1 MDASTSQQSPLI
13 ALHQMSQ
20 ISSTDLVQQDLPATE
35 LTPRSKVKAM
45 LAALHDDSD
54 AEAGIPSGL
63 IQKGGSQVAS
73 RSTSEEREEDEQPIA
88 PRGKLAARLNRRPSP
103 SPEAHESERSGSD
116 KENAY
121 ARVKRQLMKR
131 PRTSPTE
138 RSVARNKIAKDNA
151 LATPSEQAEGETRP
165 GTSSPT
171 PARNISPGLFLTP
184 SSGKE
189 QPQNMQSTTK
199 YQQYSQGD
207 DTSDSDLPENPMK
220 SSKTLELVA
229 RKRAEREA
237 REAEAAAKK
246 SKHGHEEVDNDDS
259 TSSFD
264 SEDREIGKR
273 LTQSDR
279 PARKASK
286 KALEEMNRETQRMSR
301 NMQLAHQA
309 KTKKKITKDSLLARF
324 KFTANSG
331 ASNGPLS
338 SDQAS
343 SAPVSDHEGAIPKE
357 TPPTSPMAPSETET
371 SLVKQISTTM
381 DTPLSQSQEAT
392 ASTHADELPDMTDLL
407 KQPASRNDE
416 TKTKAPSKDAAQSG
430 NETRLPRVFDFKRRP
445 IQIRS
450 LRQSSL
456 HREEA
461 SSDSELEV
469 LPAKN
474 KIGRLAAFDR
484 VPQVKAQDVRSLQT
498 LRALAHLNSPP
509 DKKSRKGKFSGSF
522 NDMQNSLQKRA
533 RLQAVA
539 ERRAKIEDLKAR
551 GIMVQTEEERQQ
563 EQIEVED
570 LLEKARRENQEIRD
584 KEKRAA
590 KKEKLANGE
599 SGDLDDSSDD
609 EDYQDVN
616 HGQSREDTDVDF
628 SGSDDEE
635 GLIEQEQDGSQL
647 DEDDDEG
654 IENGEP
660 NEELELRIGAH
671 GMIEDEASE
680 DSPDDEDVDADDEDD
695 EDQAPAREP
704 PVGRIRRNRTVL
716 DDDDDEHRENDSMD
730 VYITKPTQSSNVE
743 VPSMFQNQGN
753 SNPIGMTQAFAATMA
768 DTQSQAPSPDIEIPD
783 MFQNNLQDVPMGMTQ
798 AFAATIAES
807 QTQADKHDGEMQDFL
822 PTLDAPPEP
831 KIPVLCVEDSFKI
844 ANDTQ
849 NDTRIPETSDSHKM
863 DLHLSQSQLEY
874 ETIDNN
880 EQTQR
885 ATATQW
891 SEIPDPTQDA
901 GFVMSSPALENRFVS
916 EPPSTVD
923 TVIVPSPTREK
934 SPLMKK
940 RGRLQRGRVTK
951 PLPDDRNG
959 NGATTASPEMQE
971 GANDAFAAMKQA
983 RRHAVEKEA
992 YNKKKSEAKEMVEEQ
1007 AQESEDEYAG
1017 LGGASDD
1024 ESGGE
1029 EDELVNAMIDQGDV
1043 DVDERRLAAYHAYVF

>member
-1 MDASTSQQSPLI
+1 MDAFNTHESPLV
-13 ALHQMSQ
+13 AFDQMSQ
-20 ISSTDLVQQDLPATE
+20 ISSTDLVQQDLPTTQ
-35 LTPRSKVKAM
+35 LTPRSKVKAR
-45 LAALHDDSD
+45 LAALDDDSD
-54 AEAGIPSGL
+54 AEAGIASGSF
-63 IQKGGSQVAS
+63 QEGSHVAS
-73 RSTSEEREEDEQPIA
+73 GSTSEEREENEQPIA

-121 ARVKRQLMKR
+121 TRVKRQLMKR
-131 PRTSPTE
+131 PRTPPIEKSPA
-138 RSVARNKIAKDNA
+138 SDMIAKDRA
-151 LATPSEQAEGETRP
+151 MVTPSVQVEGGTRFA
-165 GTSSPT
+165 TSSLT
-171 PARNISPGLFLTP
+171 PARDTSPGLFLTP

-189 QPQNMQSTTK
+189 HPHHMQSSK
-199 YQQYSQGD
+199 YQQYSQGN
-207 DTSDSDLPENPMK
+207 DTSDSDLPENAMK

-246 SKHGHEEVDNDDS
+246 SKHRQEEIESDHS
-259 TSSFD
+259 ASSFD
-264 SEDREIGKR
+264 SEDREIGRK

-309 KTKKKITKDSLLARF
+309 TTKKKITKDSLLKRF
-324 KFTANSG
+324 NFTATSD
-331 ASNGPLS
+331 ALNGHLS
-338 SDQAS
+338 SDHAS

-357 TPPTSPMAPSETET
+357 TPPTSPMEPSETET
-371 SLVKQISTTM
+371 CLVKHRSTTT
-381 DTPLSQSQEAT
+381 DTVLDQYQEAT
-392 ASTHADELPDMTDLL
+392 ASAHEDELPDMTDILN
-407 KQPASRNDE
+407 QPASSNDE
-416 TKTKAPSKDAAQSG
+416 AKMKAPSKARAQSG
-430 NETRLPRVFDFKRRP
+430 NERQLPRIFDFKQRQ
-445 IQIRS
+445 IKIRS

-461 SSDSELEV
+461 DSDSELEV
-469 LPAKN
+469 LPAKSKN
-474 KIGRLAAFDR
+474 GRLGAFDR

-509 DKKSRKGKFSGSF
+509 DKKGRKGKFSGSF

-551 GIMVQTEEERQQ
+551 GIMVQTEEEREQ
-563 EQIEVED
+563 EQVEVED

-609 EDYQDVN
+609 EDYQDGN
-616 HGQSREDTDVDF
+616 HEQSQEGTDVEL

-635 GLIEQEQDGSQL
+635 GLIEQDDNGSQL
-647 DEDDDEG
+647 DEYDDEG

-660 NEELELRIGAH
+660 NEELELRSKAY

-680 DSPDDEDVDADDEDD
+680 GSSDDENVAADDEDD
-695 EDQAPAREP
+695 EDQAPTIESP
-704 PVGRIRRNRTVL
+704 IRRNRKNRIVL
-716 DDDDDEHRENDSMD
+716 DDDDDDNPEMDSFD
-730 VYITKPTQSSNVE
+730 VYTTKSTQSSNVE
-743 VPSMFQNQGN
+743 VPSMFQNQGY
-753 SNPIGMTQAFAATMA
+753 STPIGMTQAFAATMA
-768 DTQSQAPSPDIEIPD
+768 DTQSQAPSPDIVVPN
-783 MFQNNLQDVPMGMTQ
+783 MFQNNVQDVPMGMTQ

-807 QTQADKHDGEMQDFL
+807 QTQADKNDDELQDL
-822 PTLDAPPEP
+822 RPPLNGPPEP
-831 KIPVLCVEDSFKI
+831 KIPALCVEDSFKFG
-844 ANDTQ
+844 NDTQ

-874 ETIDNN
+874 ETID
-880 EQTQR
+880 EDERTQQ

-901 GFVMSSPALENRFVS
+901 GFVMSSPALESRFVS

-923 TVIVPSPTREK
+923 TVMIPNPTRRE

-940 RGRLQRGRVTK
+940 RGRLQRGRLTK
-951 PLPDDRNG
+951 PSSYDSSG
-959 NGATTASPEMQE
+959 NGTSHASVEIQE
-971 GANDAFAAMKQA
+971 GANDAFTAMKQA
-983 RRHAVEKEA
+983 RRHAVQKEA
-992 YNKKKSEAKEMVEEQ
+992 YNKKQSEAKEMVEEQ

>member
-1 MDASTSQQSPLI
+1 MDISKTHQSPLV
-13 ALHQMSQ
+13 AFDQMSQ
-20 ISSTDLVQQDLPATE
+20 ISSTDLVQSDLPTTQM
-35 LTPRSKVKAM
+35 TPRSKVKAM
-45 LAALHDDSD
+45 LAALDDDSD
-54 AEAGIPSGL
+54 AEAGIPSGI
-63 IQKGGSQVAS
+63 IQKGLHVAS

-121 ARVKRQLMKR
+121 ARVKKQLMKR
-131 PRTSPTE
+131 PRTPPIEQSAT
-138 RSVARNKIAKDNA
+138 RNKIAKDNA
-151 LATPSEQAEGETRP
+151 LVTTSEQVEGETRSSP
-165 GTSSPT
+165 SSPT
-171 PARNISPGLFLTP
+171 SARNTSPELFLTP
-184 SSGKE
+184 SSNKE
-189 QPQNMQSTTK
+189 QPQSMQFTTK
-199 YQQYSQGD
+199 YQQYSQGN

-246 SKHGHEEVDNDDS
+246 SKNRQEEFDS
-259 TSSFD
+259 DISASSFD
-264 SEDREIGKR
+264 SEDREIGKQ
-273 LTQSDR
+273 LSQSDR

-324 KFTANSG
+324 NFTANSG

-343 SAPVSDHEGAIPKE
+343 SAPVSDHEGAMPRE
-357 TPPTSPMAPSETET
+357 TPPTSPMEPSETET
-371 SLVKQISTTM
+371 SLVKQISTTT
-381 DTPLSQSQEAT
+381 DTALDQPQEAT
-392 ASTHADELPDMTDLL
+392 ASTHGDELPDMTDLL
-407 KQPASRNDE
+407 NQPVSRNDE
-416 TKTKAPSKDAAQSG
+416 GKIKAPSKDAAQSG

-445 IQIRS
+445 IQIWS
-450 LRQSSL
+450 LQQSSL

-461 SSDSELEV
+461 DSDSELEV
-469 LPAKN
+469 LPAKS
-474 KIGRLAAFDR
+474 KIGRLGAFDR

-509 DKKSRKGKFSGSF
+509 DKKGRKGKFSGSF

-563 EQIEVED
+563 EQVEVED

-609 EDYQDVN
+609 EDYQDGN
-616 HGQSREDTDVDF
+616 HGQSQEGTDVDF

-635 GLIEQEQDGSQL
+635 GLIEQDQDGSQP
-647 DEDDDEG
+647 DDDDEG

-660 NEELELRIGAH
+660 NEELELRSKAH

-680 DSPDDEDVDADDEDD
+680 DSLDDEDVDADDEDD
-695 EDQAPAREP
+695 EDQAPAIEP
-704 PVGRIRRNRTVL
+704 PIRRKRKTRTVL
-716 DDDDDEHRENDSMD
+716 DDDDDENPEIQSMD
-730 VYITKPTQSSNVE
+730 VYTTKMTQSSNVE

-768 DTQSQAPSPDIEIPD
+768 DTQSPVPSANIEIPD
-783 MFQNNLQDVPMGMTQ
+783 MFQRNAEDVPMGMTQ
-798 AFAATIAES
+798 AFAATITES
-807 QTQADKHDGEMQDFL
+807 QTQADKNDGEMQDFL
-822 PTLDAPPEP
+822 PTLDGPPEP
-831 KIPVLCVEDSFKI
+831 RIPVLCVEDSFKI
-844 ANDTQ
+844 ADDTQ

-874 ETIDNN
+874 ETIDDG
-880 EQTQR
+880 ERTQR
-885 ATATQW
+885 AAATQW

-923 TVIVPSPTREK
+923 TVIVASPTRGG

-940 RGRLQRGRVTK
+940 RGRLQRGRVVK
-951 PLPDDRNG
+951 PLSDDRNG
-959 NGATTASPEMQE
+959 DGARNASPGMQE
-971 GANDAFAAMKQA
+971 GANDAFAAMKRA
-983 RRHAVEKEA
+983 RRHAAQREA
-992 YNKKKSEAKEMVEEQ
+992 YNKKQSEAKEMVEEQ

>member
-1 MDASTSQQSPLI
+1 MDTLNDHQSPLV
-13 ALHQMSQ
+13 AFDQMSQ
-20 ISSTDLVQQDLPATE
+20 VSSTDLVQPDLPTTQM
-35 LTPRSKVKAM
+35 TPRSKVKAM
-45 LAALHDDSD
+45 LAALDDDSD
-54 AEAGIPSGL
+54 PEAGIPSGI
-63 IQKGGSQVAS
+63 IQKGFHVAS

-121 ARVKRQLMKR
+121 ARVKKQLMKR
-131 PRTSPTE
+131 PRTPPIEQSAT
-138 RSVARNKIAKDNA
+138 RNKIAKDNA
-151 LATPSEQAEGETRP
+151 LVTTSEQVEGETRSSP
-165 GTSSPT
+165 SSPT
-171 PARNISPGLFLTP
+171 SARNTSPELFLTP
-184 SSGKE
+184 SSNKE
-189 QPQNMQSTTK
+189 QPQSMQFTTK
-199 YQQYSQGD
+199 YQQYSQGN

-246 SKHGHEEVDNDDS
+246 SKNRQEEFDS
-259 TSSFD
+259 DISASSFD
-264 SEDREIGKR
+264 SEDREIGKQ
-273 LTQSDR
+273 LSQSDR

-324 KFTANSG
+324 NFTANSG

-343 SAPVSDHEGAIPKE
+343 SAPVSDHEGAMPRE
-357 TPPTSPMAPSETET
+357 TPPTSPMEPSETET
-371 SLVKQISTTM
+371 SLVKQISTTT
-381 DTPLSQSQEAT
+381 DTALDQPQEAT
-392 ASTHADELPDMTDLL
+392 ASTHGDELPDMTDLL
-407 KQPASRNDE
+407 NQPVSRNDE
-416 TKTKAPSKDAAQSG
+416 GKIKAPSKDAAQSG

-445 IQIRS
+445 IQIWS
-450 LRQSSL
+450 LQQSSL

-461 SSDSELEV
+461 DSDSELEV
-469 LPAKN
+469 LPAKS
-474 KIGRLAAFDR
+474 KIGRLGAFDR

-509 DKKSRKGKFSGSF
+509 DKKGRKGKFSGSF

-563 EQIEVED
+563 EQVEVED

-584 KEKRAA
+584 KEKGAA

-599 SGDLDDSSDD
+599 SGHLDDSSDD
-609 EDYQDVN
+609 EDYEDGN
-616 HGQSREDTDVDF
+616 HGQSQEDTDVDF

-635 GLIEQEQDGSQL
+635 GLIEQDQEGSQL
-647 DEDDDEG
+647 DEDNDGG

-660 NEELELRIGAH
+660 NEELELRSKAH
-671 GMIEDEASE
+671 GIIEDEASE
-680 DSPDDEDVDADDEDD
+680 DSLGDEDVDADDGDD
-695 EDQAPAREP
+695 EDQVPATES
-704 PVGRIRRNRTVL
+704 PVRRNRRNRTVI
-716 DDDDDEHRENDSMD
+716 DDDDEENPETDSMD
-730 VYITKPTQSSNVE
+730 VYTTIPTQSSNVE

-753 SNPIGMTQAFAATMA
+753 GNPIGMTQAFAATMA
-768 DTQSQAPSPDIEIPD
+768 DTQSQAPSPSIEVPD
-783 MFQNNLQDVPMGMTQ
+783 MFRKNPEDLPMGMTQ

-807 QTQADKHDGEMQDFL
+807 QTQADKNDRETQDFL
-822 PTLDAPPEP
+822 PRLGGPPEP

-844 ANDTQ
+844 TDDTQ

-863 DLHLSQSQLEY
+863 DLHLSQSQLAY
-874 ETIDNN
+874 ETID
-880 EQTQR
+880 EDERTQR

-901 GFVMSSPALENRFVS
+901 GFVMSSPALESRFVS

-923 TVIVPSPTREK
+923 TVIVPSPTHGG

-940 RGRLQRGRVTK
+940 RGRLQRGRVVN
-951 PLPDDRNG
+951 PLSDDPNG
-959 NGATTASPEMQE
+959 NGTSPASQRIQE

-983 RRHAVEKEA
+983 RRHAAQKET
-992 YNKKKSEAKEMVEEQ
+992 YNKEKSEAKEMVEEQ

>member
-1 MDASTSQQSPLI
+1 MDGSSFHESPLVAFDQMSDASPPGPAQR
-13 ALHQMSQ
+13 
-20 ISSTDLVQQDLPATE
+20 DLPTAQ

-45 LAALHDDSD
+45 LAALDDDSD
-54 AEAGIPSGL
+54 AEAGTTFGPF
-63 IQKGGSQVAS
+63 QKKSSVAS
-73 RSTSEEREEDEQPIA
+73 GSTIEESEEDEQPIA
-88 PRGKLAARLNRRPSP
+88 PRGKLAARLNRRPSQ
-103 SPEAHESERSGSD
+103 SPETHERESSGSD

-121 ARVKRQLMKR
+121 ARVKKELMKR
-131 PRTSPTE
+131 PRTPPIEKS
-138 RSVARNKIAKDNA
+138 AMRNQIAKHNA
-151 LATPSEQAEGETRP
+151 SATPAKQVESETRSRP
-165 GTSSPT
+165 SSST
-171 PARNISPGLFLTP
+171 PAGPTSPGLFLTP

-189 QPQNMQSTTK
+189 QSEHTQSSTK
-199 YQQYSQGD
+199 YRQKSQGE

-246 SKHGHEEVDNDDS
+246 SKYRHEEVDSDDS
-259 TSSFD
+259 PSSLD
-264 SEDREIGKR
+264 SEDMEIGRK

-279 PARKASK
+279 PTRKASK

-324 KFTANSG
+324 NFAANSG
-331 ASNGPLS
+331 VSNGPLS
-338 SDQAS
+338 SAQAS
-343 SAPVSDHEGAIPKE
+343 SAPVSDHEGVISKE
-357 TPPTSPMAPSETET
+357 TPPTSPMEPSETEP
-371 SLVKQISTTM
+371 SLVKQISTTTDTAM
-381 DTPLSQSQEAT
+381 DQSQEVNAFT
-392 ASTHADELPDMTDLL
+392 DGDELPDMTDLL
-407 KQPASRNDE
+407 NQPASRKDE
-416 TKTKAPSKDAAQSG
+416 EKMKEPSKDGAQSG
-430 NETRLPRVFDFKRRP
+430 DERRLPKAFDFEKRP
-445 IQIRS
+445 IKVRS
-450 LRQSSL
+450 LHQTSL
-456 HREEA
+456 HRRED
-461 SSDSELEV
+461 SSDSELEI
-469 LPAKN
+469 LPTKSN
-474 KIGRLAAFDR
+474 IGRLAAFDR
-484 VPQVKAQDVRSLQT
+484 LPHVKAQDVRSLQT

-522 NDMQNSLQKRA
+522 VDMQNSLQKRA

-539 ERRAKIEDLKAR
+539 ERRARIEDLKAR
-551 GIMVQTEEERQQ
+551 GIMIQTEEERQQ
-563 EQIEVED
+563 EQVEVED

-590 KKEKLANGE
+590 KKEKAANGQ

-616 HGQSREDTDVDF
+616 HEQSQQGTDVEF

-635 GLIEQEQDGSQL
+635 ELIEQGQDGSQQ

-654 IENGEP
+654 IESGEP
-660 NEELELRIGAH
+660 NEELELRSKAH
-671 GMIEDEASE
+671 EMIEDEASE
-680 DSPDDEDVDADDEDD
+680 DSLDDEDIDADDEDD
-695 EDQAPAREP
+695 EDQAPATRS
-704 PVGRIRRNRTVL
+704 PVRRHRRNRAVL
-716 DDDDDEHRENDSMD
+716 DEDDDE
-730 VYITKPTQSSNVE
+730 KPETQSVDIYTMKSTQSSNVE
-743 VPSMFQNQGN
+743 VPSIFRNQEN

-768 DTQSQAPSPDIEIPD
+768 DTQSQAPSPNIDIPD
-783 MFQNNLQDVPMGMTQ
+783 MFQNPAIDVPMGMTQ

-807 QTQADKHDGEMQDFL
+807 QTQADRDDGEMRDYL
-822 PTLDAPPEP
+822 PTLDGPPEP
-831 KIPVLCVEDSFKI
+831 RMPVLCVEDSFKV
-844 ANDTQ
+844 ADDTQ

-863 DLHLSQSQLEY
+863 DLHLSQSQLDY
-874 ETIDNN
+874 EPMD
-880 EQTQR
+880 EGERTQR

-923 TVIVPSPTREK
+923 TVIVPSPTRGG
-934 SPLMKK
+934 SPSIKK
-940 RGRLQRGRVTK
+940 RGRLQRGRLTK
-951 PLPDDRNG
+951 PLSDDTNG
-959 NGATTASPEMQE
+959 DGAREASQGVQD
-971 GANDAFAAMKQA
+971 GAKDAFAAMKQA
-983 RRHAVEKEA
+983 RRHAAQKEA
-992 YNKKKSEAKEMVEEQ
+992 YNKKQSEAKEMVEEQ